1 MGRVV
6 PLAELES
13 ILATARVAGKRV
25 VLTNGCFD
33 LLHVGHARLLEQA
46 RALGDV
52 LVVGVNGDASVRRLK
67 GPTRPLVP
75 AAERAEL
82 VAALGAVDYVAVFEE
97 TTAERLAGA
106 VRPDVYVKGADYAAA
121 GGAVDPSR
129 LPEAAVVQ
137 GGGGRVVLV
146 PLTPDRS
153 TSGLVDRIRDAARAG
168 GLP

>member
-33 LLHVGHARLLEQA
+33 LLHVGHARLLERA

-67 GPTRPLVP
+67 GPVRPLVP

-97 TTAERLAGA
+97 TTAERLAAA
-106 VRPDVYVKGADYAAA
+106 VHPDVYVKGADYAAA

-153 TSGLVDRIRDAARAG
+153 TSGLVERIRDAAG
-168 GLP
+168 GGGPP

>member
-1 MGRVV
+1 M
-6 PLAELES
+6 
-13 ILATARVAGKRV
+13 
-25 VLTNGCFD
+25 
-33 LLHVGHARLLEQA
+33 
-46 RALGDV
+46 
-52 LVVGVNGDASVRRLK
+52 VGVNGGRLGAAPGRPRP
-67 GPTRPLVP
+67 GPWSRQRSGPSC
-75 AAERAEL
+75 

-97 TTAERLAGA
+97 ATAERLAGA

-153 TSGLVDRIRDAARAG
+153 TSGLVDRIREAARAG